1 MPVLKER
8 SIKEEEMTM
17 ITDIV
22 ITTRRREEPFL
33 EAREEKEALLPRALR
48 TIKDFPCLPSLS

>member
-1 MPVLKER
+1 MEPMPVLKER

-33 EAREEKEALLPRALR
+33 EARRREAGRAKEALLP
-48 TIKDFPCLPSLS
+48 

>member
-1 MPVLKER
+1 MEPMPVLKES

-33 EAREEKEALLPRALR
+33 EERTEECPKE
-48 TIKDFPCLPSLS
+48 SL